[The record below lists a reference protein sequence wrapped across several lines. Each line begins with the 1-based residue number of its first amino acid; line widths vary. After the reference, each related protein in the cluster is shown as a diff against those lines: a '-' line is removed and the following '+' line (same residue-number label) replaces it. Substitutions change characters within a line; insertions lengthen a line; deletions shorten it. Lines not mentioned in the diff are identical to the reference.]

1 MYMQDMDFDKMFPQV
16 PECIEDERRY
26 ISDYNYFKNM
36 YPARLRLVAGIIED
50 YLDRFEYE
58 GSSIYMEYPDQ
69 VSIYRIAS
77 HIYNMF
83 CQVNREEFED
93 TQEIIKFKEVIQIMV
108 CQEIYIRRRRKE
120 RFMKR
125 FCNVR

>member
-1 MYMQDMDFDKMFPQV
+1 
-16 PECIEDERRY
+16 
-26 ISDYNYFKNM
+26 M

-125 FCNVR
+125 FYNVR